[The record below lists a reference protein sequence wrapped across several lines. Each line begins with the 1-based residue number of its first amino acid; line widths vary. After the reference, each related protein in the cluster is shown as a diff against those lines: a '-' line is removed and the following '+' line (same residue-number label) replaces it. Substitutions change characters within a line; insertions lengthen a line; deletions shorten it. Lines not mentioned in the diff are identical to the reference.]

1 MSEKDIIV
9 PELKIDVKN
18 SSFQMH
24 ELVRIVRSWSDL
36 NRYILVEKAYSDK
49 DLAAGKDVNIYWILT
64 KDIEDYTRF
73 QIDVKFYMKGRHI
86 NIKRKGKGIKG
97 DIKVLFAGILITDR
111 DSRWETP
118 FYHFLRSFYDAF
130 SQRDK
135 FKAYRVK
142 LDNEV
147 NNLYNEVKAFLN
159 LHAEK

>member
-9 PELKIDVKN
+9 PELK
-18 SSFQMH
+18 
-24 ELVRIVRSWSDL
+24 
-36 NRYILVEKAYSDK
+36 
-49 DLAAGKDVNIYWILT
+49 

-142 LDNEV
+142 L
-147 NNLYNEVKAFLN
+147 YNEVKAFLN

>member
-36 NRYILVEKAYSDK
+36 NRYILVEKVYSDK

>member
-9 PELKIDVKN
+9 PELK
-18 SSFQMH
+18 
-24 ELVRIVRSWSDL
+24 
-36 NRYILVEKAYSDK
+36 
-49 DLAAGKDVNIYWILT
+49 

-73 QIDVKFYMKGRHI
+73 QIDVKFYIKGRHI